1 MLKNPASSTSSK
13 QPTSPPAAAAAG
25 VSTSSSASPAAAAAG
40 NGAAAAAATSADTDY
55 DSLIEATSQLSR
67 FHLETLSV
75 TSNKALQL
83 QTVNVSVNCKQLL
96 SDAGVSLMP
105 GVRYGLIGK

>member
-1 MLKNPASSTSSK
+1 MLNTPTSSG
-13 QPTSPPAAAAAG
+13 QPTPRPGAAAAG
-25 VSTSSSASPAAAAAG
+25 DVSTSSSASPAAAA
-40 NGAAAAAATSADTDY
+40 GAAAASPAGAATSAGTHY

-83 QTVNVSVNCKQLL
+83 QTVNLSVNSKQLL
-96 SDAGVSLMP
+96 SDAVLSLLP